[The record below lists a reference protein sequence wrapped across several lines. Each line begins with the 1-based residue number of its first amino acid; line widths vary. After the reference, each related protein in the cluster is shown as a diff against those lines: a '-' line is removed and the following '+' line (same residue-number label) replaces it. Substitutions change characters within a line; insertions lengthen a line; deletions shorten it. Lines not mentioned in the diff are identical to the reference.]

1 VWLRLPVVAND
12 IVIECGTQ
20 LQAYTSTDVN
30 TPETPIHVSFATDI
44 AIGQILTVNSK
55 QGTGEV
61 KADGEPQLVSI
72 LNQTGAA
79 FATGISSGHNFSKDI
94 VRMCTMPL
102 FGSDLKVVLPTV
114 KAFLMVSGATV
125 EVGTVLT
132 HSSGPGV
139 IVELSEDHERTLSYD
154 IDAGWSWGGGCLGK
168 QRSTDDGFSSD
179 TDAAHAKSFGRS
191 RQATGR
197 RRTAGSRS
205 IKSRRDRRCLAG
217 EPGSTLSESSTRVQ
231 DREDRIARA
240 MRDHLERGEN
250 RCSRT
255 ST

>member
-102 FGSDLKVVLPTV
+102 FGSDLKVLLPTV

-154 IDAGWSWGGGCLGK
+154 IDAGWSWGGGAWA
-168 QRSTDDGFSSD
+168 SSVPPTTDLVPILTPHTQSLS
-179 TDAAHAKSFGRS
+179 AAADRLLAVAERQGQGR
-191 RQATGR
+191 
-197 RRTAGSRS
+197 
-205 IKSRRDRRCLAG
+205 
-217 EPGSTLSESSTRVQ
+217 
-231 DREDRIARA
+231 
-240 MRDHLERGEN
+240 
-250 RCSRT
+250 
-255 ST
+255 